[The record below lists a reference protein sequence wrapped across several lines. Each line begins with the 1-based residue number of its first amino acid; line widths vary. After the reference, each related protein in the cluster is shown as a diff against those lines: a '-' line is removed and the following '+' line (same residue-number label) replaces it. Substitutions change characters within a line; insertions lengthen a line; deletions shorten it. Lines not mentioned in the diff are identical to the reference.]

1 MSFRYTCQLVIDGVT
16 LASNLIY
23 LDEDQVKLIYTA
35 ISKFKD
41 NLQILKDFK
50 NKGSALIKD
59 TLYNQ
64 VEKETLNLYNEIY
77 NSIRNYSTMKD
88 YTVMAGSGMVNYMD
102 PLSGG
107 YFIQS
112 DSPFIRHSTT
122 KRFL

>member
-1 MSFRYTCQLVIDGVT
+1 L
-16 LASNLIY
+16 
-23 LDEDQVKLIYTA
+23 
-35 ISKFKD
+35 KFKD
-41 NLQILKDFK
+41 NLQILKNFK

-77 NSIRNYSTMKD
+77 NSIRNYSKMKD
-88 YTVMAGSGMVNYMD
+88 YTIMAGSGKTVGFGGSIWNKVPYGSGMSNYYMD
-102 PLSGG
+102 PMLGG

-112 DSPFIRHSTT
+112 DSPFITHSTT